1 MRVANWRSIR
11 TRLSPHQLLVGL
23 NTLSKQQ
30 LVAIKNMG
38 FGSILKLKTDSLP
51 AKMSH
56 FVVDKFSGKDM
67 VIKLNVGNIEVNEI
81 VISGLL
87 GLRNS
92 GAVIEYKKKDKKNE
106 EQKDE
111 QKGKKKD
118 KNSGDV
124 IEFDVKEDEDEEE
137 SDMLYVDRTLC
148 GDINTVRTLSP
159 LSFWMKETLSR
170 REKWEIKNSGFGK
183 GELREGYVDTQVD
196 VEHVMKE
203 DRMKNVEQMVDEC
216 CVEKKNVTFEFVCG

>member
-1 MRVANWRSIR
+1 
-11 TRLSPHQLLVGL
+11 
-23 NTLSKQQ
+23 
-30 LVAIKNMG
+30 MG

-51 AKMSH
+51 TKMSH
-56 FVVDKFSGKDM
+56 FVVDKFSVKDM
-67 VIKLNVGNIEVNEI
+67 VIKLNVGHIEVNEI

-92 GAVIEYKKKDKKNE
+92 GAVIEYKKKEKKKDKKNE
-106 EQKDE
+106 EQKQQKDE

-124 IEFDVKEDEDEEE
+124 IESDVKEDEDEEE

-170 REKWEIKNSGFGK
+170 RETWEIKNSGFGK
-183 GELREGYVDTQVD
+183 GVLREGYVDTQVD

-203 DRMKNVEQMVDEC
+203 DRMKNVEQMLDEC

>member
-1 MRVANWRSIR
+1 
-11 TRLSPHQLLVGL
+11 
-23 NTLSKQQ
+23 
-30 LVAIKNMG
+30 MG

-51 AKMSH
+51 TKMSH
-56 FVVDKFSGKDM
+56 FVVDKFSFKDM

-92 GAVIEYKKKDKKNE
+92 GAVIEYKKKEKKKDKKNE
-106 EQKDE
+106 EQKEQKDE

-124 IEFDVKEDEDEEE
+124 IESDVKEDEDEEE

-183 GELREGYVDTQVD
+183 GVLREGYVDTQVD

-203 DRMKNVEQMVDEC
+203 DKMKNVEQMLDEC